1 MSKPIV
7 HGPTYSTYVR
17 SVRIALAEK
26 GVDYALQD
34 VAMLA
39 GAHKHPE
46 YLALNPFAKLPSFQH
61 DGATIYET
69 SAILRY
75 IDRAFPT
82 PPLTPEAP
90 IAAARMDQMIGII
103 DSYGYACIIGQL
115 VWQRM
120 VVPMLGGVPDEAV
133 VAASIA
139 PVKLCLAE
147 FDRLLGASGP
157 WFGGP
162 QVSLADIHLAPV
174 FAYMMGTPE
183 GPGMVSDRLNTWW
196 HHMSARDSVSGTQPV
211 FG

>member
-26 GVDYALQD
+26 GVEYDLKD

-39 GAHKHPE
+39 GAHKQPA
-46 YLALNPFAKLPSFQH
+46 YLTLNPFGKLPSFQH
-61 DGATIYET
+61 NGATIYET

-82 PPLTPEAP
+82 PHLTPETAL
-90 IAAARMDQMIGII
+90 AAARMDQVMGIV
-103 DSYGYACIIGQL
+103 DSYGYGCIIGQL
-115 VWQRM
+115 VWQRA

-133 VAASIA
+133 VAASIE

-147 FDRLLGASGP
+147 FDRLLGESGP
-157 WFGGP
+157 WFGGTH
-162 QVSLADIHLAPV
+162 VSLADILLAPV
-174 FAYMMGTPE
+174 FAYMMGTTE
-183 GPGMVSDRLNTWW
+183 GESLASEKLTVWW
-196 HHMSARDSVSGTQPV
+196 HHMSSRDSVANTQPV